1 MLIPGDP
8 RKFSSEF
15 PGYGRMSVVSLAI
28 MSTTKVAIAV
38 RRWEQQMRVTV
49 RVYMTSRVNH
59 FRARNSESLRV
70 WGRESRV
77 CVSARPGLD
86 LEKLSRKS
94 AQDRARVRFAVENVN
109 NLTVA
114 EHFWTMRSAKRA
126 QDCSD
131 SSILRKKATEPTRS
145 E

>member
-1 MLIPGDP
+1 
-8 RKFSSEF
+8 
-15 PGYGRMSVVSLAI
+15 
-28 MSTTKVAIAV
+28 
-38 RRWEQQMRVTV
+38 MRVTV
-49 RVYMTSRVNH
+49 RVYMTS

-109 NLTVA
+109 NLTVT

-126 QDCSD
+126 RDCSD
-131 SSILRKKATEPTRS
+131 SSILRKNATEPTRS